1 MKELEKIKRISI
13 ASTLFILAVLI
24 GVLTFERPKNMYAFN
39 TENTLGTLTTTN
51 YLISMEE
58 LDKNNSVL
66 IDVRSQY
73 EYEKGHLE
81 NAINMASPEIL
92 TEENQL
98 ILNDL
103 KDDKT
108 IVVYGKNV
116 QEANIPFLMF
126 YQLGITNIKLLSV
139 KLDYIQNRLMISHED
154 VEKPESDIKGF
165 ISESIKNSK
174 KEVIVEKVKPEPKKV
189 ITVQKKK
196 KKPVEGGC

>member
-39 TENTLGTLTTTN
+39 TENTLGTLTTTS
-51 YLISMEE
+51 YLISMDE

-81 NAINMASPEIL
+81 NAINMALPEIL

-103 KDDKT
+103 KDGKT
-108 IVVYGKNV
+108 MVVYGKNV
-116 QEANIPFLMF
+116 QEANMPFLML
-126 YQLGITNIKLLSV
+126 YQLGFTNIKLLSV
-139 KLDYIQNRLMISHED
+139 KLDYLQNKLIVSKEE
-154 VEKPESDIKGF
+154 VEKPVSNIQDFINESV
-165 ISESIKNSK
+165 KNSK
-174 KEVIVEKVKPEPKKV
+174 KPIVLEKVKAEPKRV

>member
-39 TENTLGTLTTTN
+39 TENTLETLTTTS
-51 YLISMEE
+51 YLISMDE

-81 NAINMASPEIL
+81 NAINMALPEIL

-103 KDDKT
+103 KDGKT
-108 IVVYGKNV
+108 MVVYGKNV
-116 QEANIPFLMF
+116 QEANMPFLML
-126 YQLGITNIKLLSV
+126 YQLGFTNIKLLSV
-139 KLDYIQNRLMISHED
+139 KLDYLQNKLIVSKEE
-154 VEKPESDIKGF
+154 VEKPVSNIQDFINESV
-165 ISESIKNSK
+165 KNSK
-174 KEVIVEKVKPEPKKV
+174 KPIVLEKVKAEPKRV

>member
-13 ASTLFILAVLI
+13 VSTLFILAVLI

-39 TENTLGTLTTTN
+39 TENTLETLTTTS
-51 YLISMEE
+51 YLISMDE

-81 NAINMASPEIL
+81 NAINMALPEIL

-103 KDDKT
+103 KDGKT
-108 IVVYGKNV
+108 LVVYGKNV
-116 QEANIPFLMF
+116 QEANKPFLRL
-126 YQLGITNIKLLSV
+126 YQLGFTNIKLLSV
-139 KLDYIQNRLMISHED
+139 KLDYLQNKLIVSKEE
-154 VEKPESDIKGF
+154 VEKPVSNIQDFINESV
-165 ISESIKNSK
+165 KNSK
-174 KEVIVEKVKPEPKKV
+174 KPIVLEKVKAEPKRV

>member
-39 TENTLGTLTTTN
+39 TENTLETLTTTS
-51 YLISMEE
+51 YLISMDE

-81 NAINMASPEIL
+81 NAINMALPEIL

-103 KDDKT
+103 KDGKT
-108 IVVYGKNV
+108 MVVYGKNV
-116 QEANIPFLMF
+116 QEANMPFLML
-126 YQLGITNIKLLSV
+126 YQLGFTNIKLLSV
-139 KLDYIQNRLMISHED
+139 KLDYLQNKLIVSKEE
-154 VEKPESDIKGF
+154 VEKPVSNIQDFINESV
-165 ISESIKNSK
+165 KNSK
-174 KEVIVEKVKPEPKKV
+174 KPIVLEKVKAEPKRV
-189 ITVQKKK
+189 ITVQKKNK
-196 KKPVEGGC
+196 RKRKSL

>member
-1 MKELEKIKRISI
+1 M
-13 ASTLFILAVLI
+13 STLFILAVLI

-39 TENTLGTLTTTN
+39 TENTLETLTTTS
-51 YLISMEE
+51 YLISMDE

-81 NAINMASPEIL
+81 NAINMALPEIL

-103 KDDKT
+103 KDGKT
-108 IVVYGKNV
+108 MVVYGKNV
-116 QEANIPFLMF
+116 QEANMPFLML
-126 YQLGITNIKLLSV
+126 YQLGFTNIKLLSV
-139 KLDYIQNRLMISHED
+139 KLDYLQNKLIVSKEE
-154 VEKPESDIKGF
+154 VEKPVSNIQDFINESV
-165 ISESIKNSK
+165 KNSK
-174 KEVIVEKVKPEPKKV
+174 KPIVLEKVKAEPKRV

>member
-39 TENTLGTLTTTN
+39 TENTLETLTTTS
-51 YLISMEE
+51 YLISMDEI
-58 LDKNNSVL
+58 DKKNSVL

-92 TEENQL
+92 TQENQL

-108 IVVYGKNV
+108 MVVYGENV
-116 QEANIPFLMF
+116 QEANIPFLML
-126 YQLGITNIKLLSV
+126 YQLGFTNLKLLSV
-139 KLDYIQNRLMISHED
+139 KLDYLQNKLIVSKEE
-154 VEKPESDIKGF
+154 VEKPASNIKDF
-165 ISESIKNSK
+165 INESIKNSK
-174 KEVIVEKVKPEPKKV
+174 KPIVVEKVKAEPKRV